1 MTEYIRKAW
10 TLSGLI
16 LLCLITSLPAFAQ
29 DAENWE
35 EGLAVQSLSAGRR
48 MADEGRYDEAIRRY
62 NRALDTNKLD
72 VLNQSIAYNNR
83 GNARAEL
90 GEHNLALGDYNRA
103 LKLRPGFVEAI
114 YNRGITYHQLG
125 LYQKSV
131 DDFGL
136 VVKINIG
143 FASAYFN
150 RSFPL
155 AKLGRFKEAIAD
167 VQHAISLS
175 PTLTRYKIRLRDL
188 QALARKAKP
197 AMGGAASGKTPPKAA
212 PESKSTGDIKPLSLE
227 PSPEP
232 KKQ

>member
-1 MTEYIRKAW
+1 MRKAW
-10 TLSGLI
+10 PLAGLI
-16 LLCLITSLPAFAQ
+16 LLCLITALPAFGQ
-29 DAENWE
+29 DAETWE
-35 EGLAVQSLSAGRR
+35 EGLAVQNLSAGRR
-48 MADEGRYDEAIRRY
+48 MADEGRYDEAIQRY
-62 NRALDTNKLD
+62 NRALDTDKLD

-90 GEHNLALGDYNRA
+90 GQHDLALDDYNRA

-125 LYQKSV
+125 MYQKSV

-136 VVKINIG
+136 VIKINIG

-155 AKLGRFKEAIAD
+155 AELGRLKEAIAD

-188 QALARKAKP
+188 QALARQAKP
-197 AMGGAASGKTPPKAA
+197 AMGGAAAGNATKTDEPK
-212 PESKSTGDIKPLSLE
+212 SKSGSDIKPLS
-227 PSPEP
+227 PAPVP
-232 KKQ
+232 APQKQ